1 MCIFCLYFDDDE
13 GPIVCSS
20 TAELHPQPLV
30 WILRAHFRFL
40 SEVKYNLDLNCVIC
54 RILIIAAA
62 YDPRCM
68 KIPACRNLDIFPVN
82 VSDLPRPP
90 VWFLWEQFR
99 LFWTLSKQKHPGRDL
114 SCRLFHTVVFMSL
127 SSVVFLAVCFF
138 FLAEWSFYV
147 LTVWYSVLIST
158 PISSLGCYEKV

>member
-1 MCIFCLYFDDDE
+1 MCIFCLYVDDDE

-40 SEVKYNLDLNCVIC
+40 SEVKYNLDLNCVAC

-82 VSDLPRPP
+82 VSALPSPP

-114 SCRLFHTVVFMSL
+114 SCRLFHTVMFMSL
-127 SSVVFLAVCFF
+127 SAVGFWQFVSSFLLSDPF
-138 FLAEWSFYV
+138 SV

-158 PISSLGCYEKV
+158 HISSLGCYEKV